1 MVEENGSKS
10 ESKGEQPKD
19 ERKFNKEQCDRHGR
33 TRTEEMAGVAWAMWR
48 CDDRE
53 KGEIARKKKS

>member
-1 MVEENGSKS
+1 M
-10 ESKGEQPKD
+10 
-19 ERKFNKEQCDRHGR
+19 
-33 TRTEEMAGVAWAMWR
+33 TWEMAGMARVSWR